1 MYWLTKI
8 GPDLHFTRE
17 YLKAGVQVSL
27 LSVWVLV
34 VIFYYLNRYTKRRY
48 FSIWTAAWLF
58 YALWMS
64 LSFGFQAVD
73 GSLTL
78 MLQQWSVGISA
89 VFLLWG
95 SLSFLGHPVR
105 QTLLAWF
112 MVFLLVWSYIG
123 AYHLREPLQMQIPI
137 LWLIAIAGFF
147 TAYSFFKYRRTQPYV
162 GATLLTVS
170 FFLWG
175 CYMAA
180 HPFLARTED
189 WAGVALFSSA
199 IVQLIMAVSMII
211 LVLEEARHTL
221 QIMLDQAQTRKEERD
236 ALASKVI
243 STEERYR
250 KLFDQAGEPIVI
262 TSTEDF
268 RILEINQAGERLLG
282 IQPDDGG
289 AHFLTAFCQ
298 VNIPGTAA
306 PQNSE
311 EWFQFLSRQRPLNLT
326 RKNGCIVSLEVKVS
340 QINLD
345 GIPAYQFFLVELTER
360 TRLEQQLRQAEK
372 LSALGQMI
380 SGVAHELNNPLAVVK
395 GYLELILAHHEL
407 NTQTRADLEKVAHES
422 NRAAKLVTNFL
433 SFARQQ
439 PAHRELVVF
448 NDLITR
454 LVDFW
459 KLDASADKTEMLLE
473 LDPHLPPVSADP
485 DQIQQLLINLMNN
498 AVQAM
503 ADSPRQARLKI
514 QTRVMG
520 GKVQIAVEDNG
531 PGVPEHLV
539 TKIFEPFF
547 TTKEVGTGT
556 GLGLSIAHSIMT
568 EHQGRIFHQ
577 ESSFG
582 SGAGFVLEFPIAKSR
597 PVERSGSGDTAM
609 FPSAN
614 EMLGSCKGN
623 ILVLD
628 DEKSLAE
635 MLSEM
640 LDLLGYTT
648 TTCHAAVDALELIES
663 RNFDLVISD
672 FRMPGINGQQF
683 YTMALHIKPELA
695 KRIIFVTGDVV
706 NAETKS
712 FLESTGNPHLAKPFN
727 LANVGRAVADGIQ
740 KTQEAA
746 TVTGWHGNIN

>member
-1 MYWLTKI
+1 MYWFTKI

-34 VIFYYLNRYTKRRY
+34 VLFYYLNRYTKRRY

-64 LSFGFQAVD
+64 LSFGFGVEA
-73 GSLTL
+73 SPLAL

-95 SLSFLGHPVR
+95 SLAFLGHPVR

-112 MVFLLVWSYIG
+112 MAFLLVWSYIG
-123 AYHLREPLQMQIPI
+123 AYHLKEPLQMQVPV
-137 LWLIAIAGFF
+137 LWLIAIASFF

-162 GATLLTVS
+162 GATLLTIS

-180 HPFLARTED
+180 HPFLERTDD
-189 WAGVALFSSA
+189 WISVALFSSA
-199 IVQLIMAVSMII
+199 IVQLILAVSMII

-221 QIMLDQAQTRKEERD
+221 EIMLDQAQTRKEERD

-250 KLFDQAGEPIVI
+250 KLFDQAGEAIVI
-262 TSTEDF
+262 AGVDDF

-282 IQPDDGG
+282 IQPEDGG
-289 AHFLTAFCQ
+289 EHFLTAFCQ
-298 VNIPGTAA
+298 VKIHGTAA

-326 RKNGCIVSLEVKVS
+326 RKNGRIVSLEVKVS
-340 QINLD
+340 RINLD
-345 GIPAYQFFLVELTER
+345 GTPAYQFFLVELTER
-360 TRLEQQLRQAEK
+360 ARLEQQLRQAEK

-395 GYLELILAHHEL
+395 GYLELVLAYHEL
-407 NTQTRADLEKVAHES
+407 NPQTRTDLEKVAHES

-433 SFARQQ
+433 SFAREQ

-448 NDLITR
+448 NDLIIR
-454 LVDFW
+454 VVDFW
-459 KLDASADKTEMLLE
+459 KLDATVAKTEMLLE
-473 LDPHLPPVSADP
+473 LDPQLSAVSADP
-485 DQIQQLLINLMNN
+485 DQIQQLLVNLMNN
-498 AVQAM
+498 AIQAM
-503 ADSPRQARLKI
+503 AGTPRPARLKI
-514 QTRVMG
+514 QTRQVG
-520 GKVQIAVEDNG
+520 EKVQIVVEDNG

-547 TTKEVGTGT
+547 TTKEVGSGT

-568 EHQGRIFHQ
+568 EHQGRIFYQ

-582 SGAGFVLEFPIAKSR
+582 GGAGFVLEFPTAKSK
-597 PVERSGSGDTAM
+597 PAERSVSSDSTMFTA
-609 FPSAN
+609 AN
-614 EMLGSCKGN
+614 ELLGSCKGN

-640 LDLLGYTT
+640 LNLLGYTT
-648 TTCHAAVDALELIES
+648 TTCYAAVDALELIES
-663 RNFDLVISD
+663 RNFDLVVSD

-695 KRIIFVTGDVV
+695 QRIVFVTGDVV
-706 NAETKS
+706 NAETKA

-727 LANVGRAVADGIQ
+727 LTNVSRAVAQVIQ
-740 KTQEAA
+740 KNQEAA
-746 TVTGWHGNIN
+746 TLSA